1 MVFTESAQ
9 MPDKFQTPLISVVLC
24 TYKPRADYL
33 QRCVDGV
40 KAQTLSRDLWEFIVV
55 DNNSTKPLSS
65 TTGPQDDGPSA
76 RRALRLGETTFIDL
90 SWHPDARIVVEMQQ
104 GLSHARRRGFQEAR
118 GELIVNLDDDAVLD
132 PDYLEQVVKLAE
144 QFPFIGAFGCQLR
157 PEFERPSEWPV
168 GDYYGAQRTVAE
180 NIWSNDREQ
189 FATTPAGVGSVVRRT
204 VADAYV
210 ARMKS
215 DPRWALLGRTADKL
229 LSCEDIEIAM
239 TACDLGLGKGV
250 FRNLKLTHLIPA
262 KRMTEDF
269 LCRNAHGNGY
279 SSVVHNYLRFGR
291 VPAQPSFFGRLNRVY
306 RLWRMPAR
314 KRREEMAK
322 DRGILEGAEFVKR
335 LVEQSR

>member
-1 MVFTESAQ
+1 MA
-9 MPDKFQTPLISVVLC
+9 DDLKTPLISVVLC
-24 TYKPRADYL
+24 TYNPRADYL
-33 QRCVDGV
+33 RRCVDGV
-40 KAQTLSRDLWEFIVV
+40 KAQSLPRERWEFVVV

-65 TTGPQDDGPSA
+65 TIGPQDD
-76 RRALRLGETTFIDL
+76 RTTFIDL
-90 SWHPDARIVVEMQQ
+90 SWHPDARMVVETQQ

-132 PDYLEQVVKLAE
+132 ADYLEQVDKLA
-144 QFPFIGAFGCQLR
+144 QRFPFIGAFGSQLR
-157 PEFERPSEWPV
+157 PEFERAPEWPV

-180 NIWSNDREQ
+180 NMWSNDREQ
-189 FATTPAGVGSVVRRT
+189 FATTPAGVGSVVRRA

-210 ARMKS
+210 ARMQS

-250 FRNLKLTHLIPA
+250 FKDLKLTHLIPA
-262 KRMTEDF
+262 KRMTEYF

-279 SSVVHNYLRFGR
+279 SSVVHNFLRFGR
-291 VPAQPSFFGRLNRVY
+291 VPPQPSIFGRLNRLY
-306 RLWRMPAR
+306 RLWRMSHR

-322 DRGILEGAEFVKR
+322 DRGIREGREMVMR
-335 LVEQSR
+335 LVDQASLPSDS